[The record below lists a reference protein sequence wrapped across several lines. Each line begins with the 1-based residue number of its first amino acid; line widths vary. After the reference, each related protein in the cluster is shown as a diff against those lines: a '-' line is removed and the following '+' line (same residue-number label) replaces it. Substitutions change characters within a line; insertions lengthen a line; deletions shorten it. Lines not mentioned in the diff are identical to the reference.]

1 MKASV
6 QYNDFTGTVAADIS
20 DSLGAMAGD
29 DLETIATYFNLDK
42 NRFKIVGISIYG
54 RSEFNVSL
62 ICVDKEKSNNNKE
75 HIVNLSCDITE
86 KKEILKVLFKRLHIV
101 LHDKFDTKYVDLD
114 YDEEAHLSDFLVNE
128 A

>member
-75 HIVNLSCDITE
+75 

-114 YDEEAHLSDFLVNE
+114 YDEEAHLSDFLVNNENEDE